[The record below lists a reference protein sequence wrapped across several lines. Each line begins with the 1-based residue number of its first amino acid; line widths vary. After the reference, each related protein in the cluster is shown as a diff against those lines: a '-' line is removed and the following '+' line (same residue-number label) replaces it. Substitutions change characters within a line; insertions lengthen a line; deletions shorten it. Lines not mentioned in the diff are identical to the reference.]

1 MEKVN
6 KEGWPISFKQLLTA
20 TKEYVGCGNPNASIL
35 IIASEPAIDLK
46 EDPKTEREKREKER
60 HKWEI
65 IENNEKW
72 HKWLE
77 EGVAETIVHDGVID
91 DISRFSPRFPYKGQ
105 KYSVRLEVEKDE
117 VTHIRSVA
125 GTSKTWYNYQKLL
138 DLVRGV
144 NRSKAELLDFHDR
157 CFTSE
162 LNSCCAKKSSEVD
175 EEGRR
180 SSIAKRAG
188 KSNRFFSSDFFQ
200 GFPIVIVASRNYVHR
215 YRDVFSVGELFGF
228 PADSKRGM
236 SVPTRKGGR
245 NRHLDIYTRQGD
257 FPKLLICCTHF
268 ANRMSEEYMKTIAS
282 TIREFCAENKIQI

>member
-1 MEKVN
+1 MEKIN
-6 KEGWPISFKQLLTA
+6 KASCPVSFDQLLKA
-20 TKEYVGCGNPNASIL
+20 AQVSNEYVGCGNPNASIL
-35 IIASEPAIDLK
+35 IIASEPAIAPD
-46 EDPKTEREKREKER
+46 EERY
-60 HKWEI
+60 KWEMA
-65 IENNEKW
+65 ENNK
-72 HKWLE
+72 KWLT

-91 DISRFSPRFPYKGQ
+91 DISKFSPRFPYKGQ
-105 KYSVRLEVEKDE
+105 KYSVRSEVKKDE

-125 GTSKTWYNYQKLL
+125 GTSRTWYNYQKLL

-144 NRSKAELLDFHDR
+144 NRSKAELLDFHDW

-162 LNSCCAKKSSEVD
+162 LNTCCAKKSSEVD

-180 SSIAKRAG
+180 LSIAKRAG

-228 PADSKRGM
+228 PADCKRVM

-257 FPKLLICCTHF
+257 SPKLLVCCTHF
-268 ANRMSEEYMKTIAS
+268 ANRMSEEYMKAIAS
-282 TIREFCAENKIQI
+282 MIRDFCAENKIQI

>member
-1 MEKVN
+1 MEKIN
-6 KEGWPISFKQLLTA
+6 KASCPVSFDQLLKA
-20 TKEYVGCGNPNASIL
+20 AQVSNEYVGCGNPNASIL
-35 IIASEPAIDLK
+35 IIASEPAIATD
-46 EDPKTEREKREKER
+46 EERY
-60 HKWEI
+60 KWEMT
-65 IENNEKW
+65 ENNK
-72 HKWLE
+72 KWLT

-91 DISRFSPRFPYKGQ
+91 DISKFSPRFPYKGQ
-105 KYSVRLEVEKDE
+105 KYSVRSEVKKDE

-125 GTSKTWYNYQKLL
+125 GTSRTWYNYQKLL

-144 NRSKAELLDFHDR
+144 NRSKAELLDFHDW

-162 LNSCCAKKSSEVD
+162 LNTCCAKKSSEVD

-180 SSIAKRAG
+180 LSIAKRAG

-200 GFPIVIVASRNYVHR
+200 GFPIVIVASGNYVHR

-228 PADSKRGM
+228 PANCKRVM

-245 NRHLDIYTRQGD
+245 NWHLDIYTRQGD
-257 FPKLLICCTHF
+257 SPKLLICCTHF
-268 ANRMSEEYMKTIAS
+268 ANRMSEEYMKAIAS

>member
-35 IIASEPAIDLK
+35 IIASEPAIAPD
-46 EDPKTEREKREKER
+46 EERY
-60 HKWEI
+60 KWEMA
-65 IENNEKW
+65 ENNK
-72 HKWLE
+72 KWLT

-91 DISRFSPRFPYKGQ
+91 DISKFSPRFPYKGQ
-105 KYSVRLEVEKDE
+105 KYSVRSEVKKDE

-125 GTSKTWYNYQKLL
+125 GTSRTWYNYQKLL

-144 NRSKAELLDFHDR
+144 NRSKAELLDFHDW

-162 LNSCCAKKSSEVD
+162 LNTCCAKKSSEVD

-228 PADSKRGM
+228 PADSKRVM

-245 NRHLDIYTRQGD
+245 NWHLDIYTRQGD
-257 FPKLLICCTHF
+257 SPKLLVCCSHF
-268 ANRMSEEYMKTIAS
+268 ANRMSEEYMKAIAS
-282 TIREFCAENKIQI
+282 MTREFCAESKIQI

>member
-1 MEKVN
+1 MEKIN
-6 KEGWPISFKQLLTA
+6 KASCPVSFDQLLKA
-20 TKEYVGCGNPNASIL
+20 TKENKEYVGCGNPNASIL
-35 IIASEPAIDLK
+35 IIASEPAIAPD
-46 EDPKTEREKREKER
+46 EERYE
-60 HKWEI
+60 WEMAK
-65 IENNEKW
+65 NNEKW
-72 HKWLE
+72 LT

-91 DISRFSPRFPYKGQ
+91 DISKFSPRFPYKGQ
-105 KYSVRLEVEKDE
+105 KYSVRSEVKKDE

-125 GTSKTWYNYQKLL
+125 GTSRTWYNYQKLL

-144 NRSKAELLDFHDR
+144 NRSKAELLDFHDW

-162 LNSCCAKKSSEVD
+162 LNTCCAKKSSEVD

-180 SSIAKRAG
+180 LSIAKRAG

-228 PADSKRGM
+228 PADCKRVM

-245 NRHLDIYTRQGD
+245 NWHLDIYTRQGD
-257 FPKLLICCTHF
+257 SPKLLICCTHF
-268 ANRMSEEYMKTIAS
+268 ANRMSEEYMKAIAS
-282 TIREFCAENKIQI
+282 MIRDFCAENKIQI

>member
-1 MEKVN
+1 MDKIN
-6 KEGWPISFKQLLTA
+6 KASCPVSFDQLLKA
-20 TKEYVGCGNPNASIL
+20 TQENNEYVGCGNPNASIL
-35 IIASEPAIDLK
+35 IIASEPAIATD
-46 EDPKTEREKREKER
+46 EERYE
-60 HKWEI
+60 WEI
-65 IENNEKW
+65 AKNNEKW
-72 HKWLE
+72 LT

-91 DISRFSPRFPYKGQ
+91 DISKFSPRFPYKGQ
-105 KYSVRLEVEKDE
+105 KYSVRSEVKKDE
-117 VTHIRSVA
+117 VTHIRSMA
-125 GTSKTWYNYQKLL
+125 GTSRTWYNYQKLL

-228 PADSKRGM
+228 PADSKRVM

-257 FPKLLICCTHF
+257 SPKLLICCTHF
-268 ANRMSEEYMKTIAS
+268 ANRMSEEYMKAIAS
-282 TIREFCAENKIQI
+282 TIMEFCAENKIQI

>member
-35 IIASEPAIDLK
+35 IIASEPAIAPD
-46 EDPKTEREKREKER
+46 EERYE
-60 HKWEI
+60 WEMAK
-65 IENNEKW
+65 NNEKW
-72 HKWLE
+72 LT

-91 DISRFSPRFPYKGQ
+91 DISKFSPRFPYKGQ
-105 KYSVRLEVEKDE
+105 KYSVSSEVKKDK

-125 GTSKTWYNYQKLL
+125 GTSRTWYNYQKLL

-144 NRSKAELLDFHDR
+144 NRSKAELLDFHDW

-162 LNSCCAKKSSEVD
+162 LNTCCAKKSSEVD

-188 KSNRFFSSDFFQ
+188 KSNSFFSSDFFQ

-215 YRDVFSVGELFGF
+215 YSDVFSVGELFGF

-245 NRHLDIYTRQGD
+245 NWHLDIYTRQGD
-257 FPKLLICCTHF
+257 SPKLLICCTHF
-268 ANRMSEEYMKTIAS
+268 ANRMSEEYMKAIAS

>member
-1 MEKVN
+1 MEKIN
-6 KEGWPISFKQLLTA
+6 KASCPVSFDQLLKA
-20 TKEYVGCGNPNASIL
+20 TQENNEYVGCGNPNASIL
-35 IIASEPAIDLK
+35 IIASEPAIATD
-46 EDPKTEREKREKER
+46 EERYE
-60 HKWEI
+60 WEMA
-65 IENNEKW
+65 ENNEKW
-72 HKWLE
+72 LT

-91 DISRFSPRFPYKGQ
+91 DISKFSPRFPYKGQ
-105 KYSVRLEVEKDE
+105 KYSVRSEVKKDE
-117 VTHIRSVA
+117 VTHIRSMA
-125 GTSKTWYNYQKLL
+125 GTSRTWYNYQKLL

-144 NRSKAELLDFHDR
+144 NRSKADLLDFHDW

-162 LNSCCAKKSSEVD
+162 LNTCCAKKSSEVD

-228 PADSKRGM
+228 PADSKRVM

-257 FPKLLICCTHF
+257 SPKLLICCSHF
-268 ANRMSEEYMKTIAS
+268 ANRMSEEYMKAIAS

>member
-1 MEKVN
+1 MEKIN
-6 KEGWPISFKQLLTA
+6 KASCPVSFDKLLKA
-20 TKEYVGCGNPNASIL
+20 VQVSNEYVGCGNPNASIL
-35 IIASEPAIDLK
+35 IIASEPAIATD
-46 EDPKTEREKREKER
+46 EERY
-60 HKWEI
+60 KWEMA
-65 IENNEKW
+65 ENNK
-72 HKWLE
+72 KWLT

-91 DISRFSPRFPYKGQ
+91 DISKFSPRFPYKGQ
-105 KYSVRLEVEKDE
+105 KYSVRSEVKKDE

-125 GTSKTWYNYQKLL
+125 GTSRTWYNYQKLL
-138 DLVRGV
+138 DLVREV
-144 NRSKAELLDFHDR
+144 NRSKAELLDFHDW

-162 LNSCCAKKSSEVD
+162 LNTCCAKKSSEGD

-180 SSIAKRAG
+180 FSIAKRAG

-228 PADSKRGM
+228 PADSKRVM

-257 FPKLLICCTHF
+257 SPKLLICCSHF
-268 ANRMSEEYMKTIAS
+268 ANRMSEEYMKAIAS
-282 TIREFCAENKIQI
+282 MIREFCAENKIQI

>member
-1 MEKVN
+1 MEKIN
-6 KEGWPISFKQLLTA
+6 KASCPVSFDQLLKA
-20 TKEYVGCGNPNASIL
+20 TKENNEYVGCGNPNASML
-35 IIASEPAIDLK
+35 IIASEPAIAPD
-46 EDPKTEREKREKER
+46 EERYE
-60 HKWEI
+60 WEMAK
-65 IENNEKW
+65 NNEKW
-72 HKWLE
+72 LT
-77 EGVAETIVHDGVID
+77 EGVAETIVHDGVIY
-91 DISRFSPRFPYKGQ
+91 DISKFSPRFPYKGQ
-105 KYSVRLEVEKDE
+105 KYSVRSEVEKDE

-144 NRSKAELLDFHDR
+144 NRSKADLLDFHDW

-162 LNSCCAKKSSEVD
+162 LNTCCAKKSSEVD
-175 EEGRR
+175 DEGRR

-228 PADSKRGM
+228 PADSKRVM

-245 NRHLDIYTRQGD
+245 NWHLDIYTRQGD
-257 FPKLLICCTHF
+257 SPKLLVCCTHF
-268 ANRMSEEYMKTIAS
+268 ANRISEEYMKAIAS
-282 TIREFCAENKIQI
+282 TIREFCADNNIKI

>member
-1 MEKVN
+1 MEKIN
-6 KEGWPISFKQLLTA
+6 KASCPVSFDQLLKA
-20 TKEYVGCGNPNASIL
+20 AQVSNEYVGCGNPNASIL
-35 IIASEPAIDLK
+35 IIASEPAIAPD
-46 EDPKTEREKREKER
+46 EERYE
-60 HKWEI
+60 WEMAK
-65 IENNEKW
+65 NNEKW
-72 HKWLE
+72 LT

-91 DISRFSPRFPYKGQ
+91 DISKFSPRFPYKGQ
-105 KYSVRLEVEKDE
+105 KYSVRSEVKKDE

-125 GTSKTWYNYQKLL
+125 GTSRTWYNYQKLL

-144 NRSKAELLDFHDR
+144 NRSKAELLDFHDW

-162 LNSCCAKKSSEVD
+162 LNTCCAKKSSEVD

-180 SSIAKRAG
+180 LSIAKRAG

-228 PADSKRGM
+228 PADCKRVM

-245 NRHLDIYTRQGD
+245 NWRFDIYSRQGD
-257 FPKLLICCTHF
+257 SPKLLICCTHF
-268 ANRMSEEYMKTIAS
+268 ANRMSEEYMKAIAS

>member
-1 MEKVN
+1 MEKIN
-6 KEGWPISFKQLLTA
+6 KASCPVSFVQLLKA
-20 TKEYVGCGNPNASIL
+20 TQENNEYVGCGNPNASIL
-35 IIASEPAIDLK
+35 IIASEPAIAPD
-46 EDPKTEREKREKER
+46 EERY
-60 HKWEI
+60 KWEMAK
-65 IENNEKW
+65 NNEKW
-72 HKWLE
+72 LT

-91 DISRFSPRFPYKGQ
+91 DISKFSPRFPYKGQ

-144 NRSKAELLDFHDR
+144 NRSKADLLDFHDW

-162 LNSCCAKKSSEVD
+162 LNTCCAKKSSEVD

-180 SSIAKRAG
+180 LSITKRAG

-200 GFPIVIVASRNYVHR
+200 GFPIVIVASRNYVYR

-228 PADSKRGM
+228 PADSKRVM

-257 FPKLLICCTHF
+257 SPKLLVCCTHF
-268 ANRMSEEYMKTIAS
+268 ANRMSEEYMKAIAS
-282 TIREFCAENKIQI
+282 MIREFCAENKIQI

>member
-1 MEKVN
+1 MEKIN
-6 KEGWPISFKQLLTA
+6 KASCPVSFDQLLKA
-20 TKEYVGCGNPNASIL
+20 AQVSNEYVGCGNPNASIL
-35 IIASEPAIDLK
+35 IIASEPAIAPD
-46 EDPKTEREKREKER
+46 EERYE
-60 HKWEI
+60 WEMAK
-65 IENNEKW
+65 NNEKW
-72 HKWLE
+72 LT

-91 DISRFSPRFPYKGQ
+91 DISKFSPRFPYKGQ
-105 KYSVRLEVEKDE
+105 KYSVRSEVKKDE

-125 GTSKTWYNYQKLL
+125 GTSRTWYNYQKLL

-144 NRSKAELLDFHDR
+144 NRSKAELLDFHDW

-162 LNSCCAKKSSEVD
+162 LNTCCAKKSSEVD

-228 PADSKRGM
+228 PADCKRVM

-257 FPKLLICCTHF
+257 SPKLLICCTHF

>member
-1 MEKVN
+1 MEKIN
-6 KEGWPISFKQLLTA
+6 KASCPVSFNQLLKA
-20 TKEYVGCGNPNASIL
+20 AQVSNEYVGCGNPNASIL
-35 IIASEPAIDLK
+35 IIASEPAIAPD
-46 EDPKTEREKREKER
+46 EERY
-60 HKWEI
+60 KWEMA
-65 IENNEKW
+65 ENNK
-72 HKWLE
+72 KWLT

-91 DISRFSPRFPYKGQ
+91 DISKFSPRFPYKGQ
-105 KYSVRLEVEKDE
+105 KYSVRSEVKKDE

-125 GTSKTWYNYQKLL
+125 GTSRTWYNYQKLL

-144 NRSKAELLDFHDR
+144 NRSKAELLDFHDW

-162 LNSCCAKKSSEVD
+162 LNTCCAKKSSEVD

-200 GFPIVIVASRNYVHR
+200 GFPIVIVASGNYVHR

-228 PADSKRGM
+228 PADSKRVM

-245 NRHLDIYTRQGD
+245 NWHLDIYTRQSD
-257 FPKLLICCTHF
+257 SPKLLVCCSHF
-268 ANRMSEEYMKTIAS
+268 ANRMSEEYMKAIAS
-282 TIREFCAENKIQI
+282 MTREFCAESKIQI

>member
-1 MEKVN
+1 MEKIN
-6 KEGWPISFKQLLTA
+6 KASCPVSFVQLLKA
-20 TKEYVGCGNPNASIL
+20 TQENNEYVGCGNPNASIL
-35 IIASEPAIDLK
+35 IIASEPAIATV
-46 EDPKTEREKREKER
+46 EERY
-60 HKWEI
+60 KWEMA
-65 IENNEKW
+65 ENNK
-72 HKWLE
+72 KWLT

-91 DISRFSPRFPYKGQ
+91 DISKFSPRFPYKGQ
-105 KYSVRLEVEKDE
+105 KYSVRSEVKKDE

-125 GTSKTWYNYQKLL
+125 GTSRTWYNYQKLL
-138 DLVRGV
+138 DLVRRV
-144 NRSKAELLDFHDR
+144 NRSKAEMLDFHDW

-162 LNSCCAKKSSEVD
+162 LNTCCAKKSSEVD

-228 PADSKRGM
+228 PADSKRVM

-257 FPKLLICCTHF
+257 SPKLLICCTHF
-268 ANRMSEEYMKTIAS
+268 ANRMSEEYMKAIAS
-282 TIREFCAENKIQI
+282 MIREFCAENKIQI

>member
-1 MEKVN
+1 M
-6 KEGWPISFKQLLTA
+6 T
-20 TKEYVGCGNPNASIL
+20 
-35 IIASEPAIDLK
+35 
-46 EDPKTEREKREKER
+46 
-60 HKWEI
+60 
-65 IENNEKW
+65 
-72 HKWLE
+72 

-91 DISRFSPRFPYKGQ
+91 DISKFSPRFPYKGQ
-105 KYSVRLEVEKDE
+105 KYSVRSEVKKDE
-117 VTHIRSVA
+117 VTHIRSMA
-125 GTSKTWYNYQKLL
+125 GTSRTWYNYQKLL

-144 NRSKAELLDFHDR
+144 DRSKADLLDFHDW

-162 LNSCCAKKSSEVD
+162 LNTCCAKNSSEVD

-228 PADSKRGM
+228 PADSKRVM

-245 NRHLDIYTRQGD
+245 NRRFDIYSRQGD
-257 FPKLLICCTHF
+257 SPKLLICCTHF
-268 ANRMSEEYMKTIAS
+268 ANRMSEEYMKAIALM
-282 TIREFCAENKIQI
+282 IREFCAENKIQI

>member
-1 MEKVN
+1 MEKIN
-6 KEGWPISFKQLLTA
+6 KASCPVSFDQLLKA
-20 TKEYVGCGNPNASIL
+20 AQVSNEYVGCGNPNASIL
-35 IIASEPAIDLK
+35 IIASEPAIAPD
-46 EDPKTEREKREKER
+46 EERY
-60 HKWEI
+60 KWEMAK
-65 IENNEKW
+65 NNEKW
-72 HKWLE
+72 LT

-91 DISRFSPRFPYKGQ
+91 DISKFSPRFPYKGQ
-105 KYSVRLEVEKDE
+105 KYSVRSEVKKDE

-125 GTSKTWYNYQKLL
+125 GTSRTWYNYQKLL

-144 NRSKAELLDFHDR
+144 NRSKAELLDFHDW

-162 LNSCCAKKSSEVD
+162 LNTCCAKKSSEVD

-200 GFPIVIVASRNYVHR
+200 GFPIVIVASGNYVHR

-228 PADSKRGM
+228 PADCKRVM

-245 NRHLDIYTRQGD
+245 NWHLDIYTRQGD
-257 FPKLLICCTHF
+257 SPKLLICCTHF
-268 ANRMSEEYMKTIAS
+268 ANRMSEEYMKAIAS

>member
-1 MEKVN
+1 MEKIN
-6 KEGWPISFKQLLTA
+6 KASCPVSFDQLLKA
-20 TKEYVGCGNPNASIL
+20 AQVSNEYVGCGNPNASIL
-35 IIASEPAIDLK
+35 IIASEPAIAPD
-46 EDPKTEREKREKER
+46 EERYE
-60 HKWEI
+60 WEMAK
-65 IENNEKW
+65 NNEKW
-72 HKWLE
+72 LT

-91 DISRFSPRFPYKGQ
+91 DISKFSPRFPYKGQ
-105 KYSVRLEVEKDE
+105 KYSVRLEVKKDE

-125 GTSKTWYNYQKLL
+125 GTSRTWYNYQKLL

-144 NRSKAELLDFHDR
+144 NRSKAELLDFHDW

-162 LNSCCAKKSSEVD
+162 LNTCCAKKSSEVD

-180 SSIAKRAG
+180 LSIAKRAG

-228 PADSKRGM
+228 PADSKRVM

-245 NRHLDIYTRQGD
+245 NRHFDIYSRQGD
-257 FPKLLICCTHF
+257 SPKLLICCSHF
-268 ANRMSEEYMKTIAS
+268 ANRMSEEYMKAIAS

>member
-35 IIASEPAIDLK
+35 IIASEPAIAPD
-46 EDPKTEREKREKER
+46 EERYE
-60 HKWEI
+60 WEMAK
-65 IENNEKW
+65 NNEKW
-72 HKWLE
+72 LT

-91 DISRFSPRFPYKGQ
+91 DISKFSPRFPYKGQ
-105 KYSVRLEVEKDE
+105 KYSVRSEVKKDE

-188 KSNRFFSSDFFQ
+188 KSNSFFSSDFFQ

-215 YRDVFSVGELFGF
+215 YSDVFSVGELFGF

>member
-1 MEKVN
+1 MEKIN
-6 KEGWPISFKQLLTA
+6 KASCPVSFDQLLKA
-20 TKEYVGCGNPNASIL
+20 AQVSNEYVGCGNPNASIL
-35 IIASEPAIDLK
+35 IIASEPAIAPD
-46 EDPKTEREKREKER
+46 EERYE
-60 HKWEI
+60 WEMAK
-65 IENNEKW
+65 NNEKW
-72 HKWLE
+72 LK
-77 EGVAETIVHDGVID
+77 EGVAETIVHDGVIY
-91 DISRFSPRFPYKGQ
+91 DISKFSPRFPYKGQ
-105 KYSVRLEVEKDE
+105 KYSVWSEVEKDE

-125 GTSKTWYNYQKLL
+125 GTSRTWYNYQKLL

-144 NRSKAELLDFHDR
+144 NRSKAELLDFHDW

-162 LNSCCAKKSSEVD
+162 LNTCCAKKSSEVD

-228 PADSKRGM
+228 PADSKRVM

-245 NRHLDIYTRQGD
+245 NWHLDIYTRQGD
-257 FPKLLICCTHF
+257 SPKLLICCTHF

>member
-1 MEKVN
+1 MEKIN
-6 KEGWPISFKQLLTA
+6 KASCPVSFDQLLKA
-20 TKEYVGCGNPNASIL
+20 AQVSNEYVGCGNPNASIL
-35 IIASEPAIDLK
+35 IIASEPAIAPD
-46 EDPKTEREKREKER
+46 EERY
-60 HKWEI
+60 KWEMAK
-65 IENNEKW
+65 NNEKW
-72 HKWLE
+72 LT

-91 DISRFSPRFPYKGQ
+91 DISKFSPRFPYKGQ
-105 KYSVRLEVEKDE
+105 KYSVRSEVKKDE

-125 GTSKTWYNYQKLL
+125 GTSRTWYNYQKLL

-144 NRSKAELLDFHDR
+144 NRSKAELLDFHDW

-162 LNSCCAKKSSEVD
+162 LNTCCAKKSSEVD

-180 SSIAKRAG
+180 LSIAKRAG

-228 PADSKRGM
+228 PADCKRVM

-245 NRHLDIYTRQGD
+245 NWHLDIYTRQGD
-257 FPKLLICCTHF
+257 SPKLLICCTHF
-268 ANRMSEEYMKTIAS
+268 ANRMSEEYMKAIAS

>member
-1 MEKVN
+1 MEKIN
-6 KEGWPISFKQLLTA
+6 KASCPVSFDQLLKA
-20 TKEYVGCGNPNASIL
+20 AQVSNEYVGCGNPNASIL
-35 IIASEPAIDLK
+35 IIASEPAIAPD
-46 EDPKTEREKREKER
+46 EERY
-60 HKWEI
+60 KWEMAK
-65 IENNEKW
+65 NNEKW
-72 HKWLE
+72 LT

-91 DISRFSPRFPYKGQ
+91 DISKFSPRFPYKGQ
-105 KYSVRLEVEKDE
+105 KYSVRSEVKKDE

-125 GTSKTWYNYQKLL
+125 GTSRTWYNYQKLL

-144 NRSKAELLDFHDR
+144 NRSKAELLDFHDW

-162 LNSCCAKKSSEVD
+162 LNTCCAKKSSEVD

-180 SSIAKRAG
+180 LSIAKRAG

-228 PADSKRGM
+228 PADCKRVM

-257 FPKLLICCTHF
+257 SPKLLICCTHF
-268 ANRMSEEYMKTIAS
+268 ANRMSEEYMKAIAS
-282 TIREFCAENKIQI
+282 MIRDFCAENKIQI

>member
-1 MEKVN
+1 MEKIN
-6 KEGWPISFKQLLTA
+6 KASCPVSFDQLLKA
-20 TKEYVGCGNPNASIL
+20 AQVSNEYVGCGNPNASIL
-35 IIASEPAIDLK
+35 IIASEPAIAPD
-46 EDPKTEREKREKER
+46 EERYE
-60 HKWEI
+60 WEMAK
-65 IENNEKW
+65 NNEKW
-72 HKWLE
+72 LT

-91 DISRFSPRFPYKGQ
+91 DISKFSPRFPYKGQ
-105 KYSVRLEVEKDE
+105 KYSVRSEVKKAE

-125 GTSKTWYNYQKLL
+125 GTSRTWYNYQKLL

-144 NRSKAELLDFHDR
+144 NRSKAELLDFHDW

-162 LNSCCAKKSSEVD
+162 LNTCCAKKSSEVD

-180 SSIAKRAG
+180 LSIAKRAG

-200 GFPIVIVASRNYVHR
+200 GFPIVIVASGNYVHR

-228 PADSKRGM
+228 PADCKRVM

-245 NRHLDIYTRQGD
+245 NWHLDIYTRQGD
-257 FPKLLICCTHF
+257 SPKLLICCTHF
-268 ANRMSEEYMKTIAS
+268 ANRMSEEYMKAIAS

>member
-1 MEKVN
+1 MEKIN
-6 KEGWPISFKQLLTA
+6 KASCPVSFDQLLKA
-20 TKEYVGCGNPNASIL
+20 TQENKEYVGCGNPNASIL
-35 IIASEPAIDLK
+35 IIASEPAIATD
-46 EDPKTEREKREKER
+46 EERYE
-60 HKWEI
+60 WEMAK
-65 IENNEKW
+65 NNEKW
-72 HKWLE
+72 LT

-91 DISRFSPRFPYKGQ
+91 DISKFSPRFPYKGQ
-105 KYSVRLEVEKDE
+105 KYSVRSEVKKDE

-125 GTSKTWYNYQKLL
+125 GTSRTWYNYQKLL

-144 NRSKAELLDFHDR
+144 NRSKAELLDFHDL

-162 LNSCCAKKSSEVD
+162 LNTCCAKKSSEVD

-228 PADSKRGM
+228 PADSKRVM

-257 FPKLLICCTHF
+257 SPKLLICCTHF
-268 ANRMSEEYMKTIAS
+268 ANRMSEEYMKAIAS
-282 TIREFCAENKIQI
+282 MIREFCAENKIQI

>member
-1 MEKVN
+1 MEKIN
-6 KEGWPISFKQLLTA
+6 KASCPVSFDQLLKA
-20 TKEYVGCGNPNASIL
+20 AQVSNEYVGCGNPNASIL
-35 IIASEPAIDLK
+35 IIASEPAIAPD
-46 EDPKTEREKREKER
+46 EERY
-60 HKWEI
+60 KWEMAK
-65 IENNEKW
+65 NNEKW
-72 HKWLE
+72 LT

-91 DISRFSPRFPYKGQ
+91 DISKFSPRFPYKGQ
-105 KYSVRLEVEKDE
+105 KYSVRSEVKKDE

-125 GTSKTWYNYQKLL
+125 GTSRTWYNYQKLL

-144 NRSKAELLDFHDR
+144 NRSKAELLDFHDW

-162 LNSCCAKKSSEVD
+162 LNTCCAKKSSEVD

-188 KSNRFFSSDFFQ
+188 KSNSFFSSDFFQ

-228 PADSKRGM
+228 PADCKRVM

>member
-1 MEKVN
+1 MEKIN
-6 KEGWPISFKQLLTA
+6 KASCPVSFDQLLKA
-20 TKEYVGCGNPNASIL
+20 AQVSNEYVGCGNPNASIL
-35 IIASEPAIDLK
+35 IIASEPAIAPD
-46 EDPKTEREKREKER
+46 EERYE
-60 HKWEI
+60 WEMAK
-65 IENNEKW
+65 NNEKW
-72 HKWLE
+72 LT

-91 DISRFSPRFPYKGQ
+91 DISKFSPRFPYKGQ
-105 KYSVRLEVEKDE
+105 KYSVRSEVKKAE

-125 GTSKTWYNYQKLL
+125 GTSRTWYNYQKLL

-144 NRSKAELLDFHDR
+144 NRSKAELLDFHDW

-162 LNSCCAKKSSEVD
+162 LNTCCAKKSSEVD

-180 SSIAKRAG
+180 LSIAKRAG

-200 GFPIVIVASRNYVHR
+200 GFPIVIVASGNYVHR

-228 PADSKRGM
+228 PADSKRVM

-245 NRHLDIYTRQGD
+245 NWHLDIYTRQGD
-257 FPKLLICCTHF
+257 SPKLLICCTHF
-268 ANRMSEEYMKTIAS
+268 ANRMSEEYMKAIAS

>member
-1 MEKVN
+1 MEKIN
-6 KEGWPISFKQLLTA
+6 KASCPVSFDQLLKA
-20 TKEYVGCGNPNASIL
+20 AQVNNEYVGCGNPNASIL
-35 IIASEPAIDLK
+35 IIASEPAIATD
-46 EDPKTEREKREKER
+46 EERYE
-60 HKWEI
+60 WEMA
-65 IENNEKW
+65 ENNEKW
-72 HKWLE
+72 LT

-91 DISRFSPRFPYKGQ
+91 DISKFSPRFPYKGQ
-105 KYSVRLEVEKDE
+105 KYSVRSEVKKDE

-144 NRSKAELLDFHDR
+144 NRSKADLLDFHDW

-162 LNSCCAKKSSEVD
+162 LNTCCAKKSSEVD

-228 PADSKRGM
+228 PADSKRAM

-257 FPKLLICCTHF
+257 SPKLLICCSHF
-268 ANRMSEEYMKTIAS
+268 ANRMSEEYMKAIAS

>member
-1 MEKVN
+1 MEKIN
-6 KEGWPISFKQLLTA
+6 KASCPVSFNQLLKA
-20 TKEYVGCGNPNASIL
+20 AQVSNEYVGCGNPNASIL
-35 IIASEPAIDLK
+35 IIASEPAIAPD
-46 EDPKTEREKREKER
+46 EERY
-60 HKWEI
+60 KWEMA
-65 IENNEKW
+65 ENNK
-72 HKWLE
+72 KWLT

-91 DISRFSPRFPYKGQ
+91 DISKFSPRFPYKGQ
-105 KYSVRLEVEKDE
+105 KYSVRSEVKKDE

-125 GTSKTWYNYQKLL
+125 GTSRTWYNYQKLL

-144 NRSKAELLDFHDR
+144 NRSKAELLDFHDW

-162 LNSCCAKKSSEVD
+162 LNTCCAKKSSEVD

-228 PADSKRGM
+228 PADSKRVM

-245 NRHLDIYTRQGD
+245 NWHLDIYTRQGD
-257 FPKLLICCTHF
+257 SPKLLICCSHF
-268 ANRMSEEYMKTIAS
+268 ANRMSEEYMKAIAS
-282 TIREFCAENKIQI
+282 MTREFCAESKIQI

>member
-1 MEKVN
+1 MEKIN
-6 KEGWPISFKQLLTA
+6 KASCPVSFDQLLKA
-20 TKEYVGCGNPNASIL
+20 VQVSNEYVGCGNPNASIL
-35 IIASEPAIDLK
+35 IIASEPAIAPD
-46 EDPKTEREKREKER
+46 EERYE
-60 HKWEI
+60 WEMAK
-65 IENNEKW
+65 NNEKW
-72 HKWLE
+72 LT

-91 DISRFSPRFPYKGQ
+91 DISKFSPRFPYKGQ
-105 KYSVRLEVEKDE
+105 KYSVRSEVKKDE

-125 GTSKTWYNYQKLL
+125 GTSRTWYNYQKLL

-144 NRSKAELLDFHDR
+144 NRSKADLLDFHDW

-162 LNSCCAKKSSEVD
+162 LNTCCAKKSSEVD

-228 PADSKRGM
+228 PANCKRVM

-245 NRHLDIYTRQGD
+245 NWHLDIYTRQGD
-257 FPKLLICCTHF
+257 SPKLLICCTHF
-268 ANRMSEEYMKTIAS
+268 ANRMSEEYMKAIAS
-282 TIREFCAENKIQI
+282 MIREFCAENKIQI

>member
-1 MEKVN
+1 MEKIN
-6 KEGWPISFKQLLTA
+6 KASCPVSFDQLLKA
-20 TKEYVGCGNPNASIL
+20 TKENKEYVGCGNPNASIL
-35 IIASEPAIDLK
+35 IIASEPAIAPD
-46 EDPKTEREKREKER
+46 EERYE
-60 HKWEI
+60 WEMAK
-65 IENNEKW
+65 NNEKW
-72 HKWLE
+72 LT

-91 DISRFSPRFPYKGQ
+91 DISKFSPRFPYKGQ
-105 KYSVRLEVEKDE
+105 KYSVRSEVKKDE
-117 VTHIRSVA
+117 VTHIRSMA
-125 GTSKTWYNYQKLL
+125 GTSRTWYNYQKLL

-144 NRSKAELLDFHDR
+144 NRSKAELLDFHD
-157 CFTSE
+157 CSFTSE

-228 PADSKRGM
+228 PADSKRVM

-257 FPKLLICCTHF
+257 SPKLLICCTHF
-268 ANRMSEEYMKTIAS
+268 ANRMSEEYMKAIAS